1 MSLLFISVSI
11 LQKEIH
17 VFNEKKI
24 RLKSK
29 VSLAL
34 EPLDELQDITSTFFY
49 FHLFSLSRPL
59 LAALRIFVPSVQFML
74 SACIVLPHKPI
85 PFNLENVTV
94 PNHVGHITTR
104 RGRLCLPYFQETI
117 SILTSIRDL

>member
-1 MSLLFISVSI
+1 M
-11 LQKEIH
+11 K
-17 VFNEKKI
+17 KKI

-85 PFNLENVTV
+85 LFNLEM
-94 PNHVGHITTR
+94 
-104 RGRLCLPYFQETI
+104 
-117 SILTSIRDL
+117 